1 KIFRPRAR
9 KMSTMPAASGA
20 SGPTTVNATCSR
32 SASAARVC
40 GSLTGILRTP
50 GSRAVPPL
58 PGATMTCWTLGERA
72 RHQAS
77 ACSRPPEPTTRIFM
91 RVPSFGFLVLEHG
104 VRVHL
109 LGVVELLEGVD
120 QLLDALAVLGVQLD
134 LDVGT
139 HRDLG
144 DLGLEPGRLEAALEG
159 PEIGRRAEDLDP
171 ALVVRGD
178 VLRAR
183 LDGGFHHRVLGGA
196 GSEQELAAV
205 RELERDRAVGA
216 EVPVVLGEGMAD
228 LGDGAGAV
236 VGQAVDDHRGAA
248 GAVAFV
254 ADFLVGRAVE
264 LTRATLDGA
273 PDGVLGHVGVGRLV
287 HGEPQPRVRL
297 RVGPA
302 PLRGDGQLP
311 DDPRENL
318 AALGVGPLLLVLD
331 VGPFGM
337 TRHRLLYLALHRGR
351 AIIHPA
357 EQFRFYHP
365 GSPRARPPAPFSIG

>member
-1 KIFRPRAR
+1 MPPVLGPASSSSSRLWSWLDARGRMFRPSTITMKLASSPSRKSSITTLAPAWPMPPSVSIMSTAACAWSRSVATTTPLPAASPSALITMGAPRASMYACAAAASEKVSYSAVGMPWRFMKALAKSFDDSSWAAARVGPKIFRPRAR

-40 GSLTGILRTP
+40 GSLTGMLRTP

-159 PEIGRRAEDLDP
+159 PEIGRR
-171 ALVVRGD
+171 
-178 VLRAR
+178 
-183 LDGGFHHRVLGGA
+183 
-196 GSEQELAAV
+196 
-205 RELERDRAVGA
+205 
-216 EVPVVLGEGMAD
+216 
-228 LGDGAGAV
+228 
-236 VGQAVDDHRGAA
+236 
-248 GAVAFV
+248 
-254 ADFLVGRAVE
+254 
-264 LTRATLDGA
+264 
-273 PDGVLGHVGVGRLV
+273 
-287 HGEPQPRVRL
+287 
-297 RVGPA
+297 
-302 PLRGDGQLP
+302 
-311 DDPRENL
+311 
-318 AALGVGPLLLVLD
+318 
-331 VGPFGM
+331 
-337 TRHRLLYLALHRGR
+337 
-351 AIIHPA
+351 
-357 EQFRFYHP
+357 
-365 GSPRARPPAPFSIG
+365 